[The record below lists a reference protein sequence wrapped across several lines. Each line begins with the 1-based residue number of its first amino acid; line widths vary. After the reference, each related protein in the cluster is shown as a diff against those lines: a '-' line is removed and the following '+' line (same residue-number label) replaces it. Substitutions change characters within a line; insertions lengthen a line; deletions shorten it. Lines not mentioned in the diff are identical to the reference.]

1 MITGVDRCLVIDV
14 WEGQLDI
21 DEAVLKAN
29 GVAGISIR
37 LNDMGGGHHMDT
49 AFVKQWEEA
58 KGFVRFPYFVY
69 NPWVNGA
76 ENFRWLNDNM
86 PIDAKSVAI
95 DIEVKYSAV
104 SPAEYAGEVE
114 KFLQLVEKK
123 WKFIIYTAE
132 WFLPYLSKWRN
143 ADYWWAQYP
152 DPNKY
157 FGDIT
162 TWNQLKT
169 RLDSPN
175 LEQPFNVSKIP
186 GTLKLW
192 QFSGDFLT
200 LEGCKRDIDINLFY
214 GSEDELR
221 EYFGVSEAIPNPEPE
236 PTPEPEPVSPIGKV
250 TVQVFTLNVR
260 KDPNTFSEI
269 VGRKYMLQSVDIY
282 DILVGDDV
290 WALTDDGF
298 IALRYQGTYFTSWR
312 PTPASVVAWVKP
324 RPLPYNGPAVV
335 AGSDAPRQNHPHY
348 PMDEQWQNWIKSLS
362 DNREDCWA
370 LFSAEDVGPSKGFND
385 QGKLIYIPATWS
397 FNVVE
402 TTGLVKD
409 GWVEVKCINMNKGIP
424 NYTHESHPTF
434 VGIMTTSTQDGNIMG
449 FAPKGTLPSP
459 WNSTRDPLMSYA
471 DTMWLPQ
478 EFLLTN
484 CVILTRSLN
493 VRAGAGIENP
503 LVGSYVYGNVVT
515 VHEIKHVG
523 KNIWARSDKGW
534 FALRY
539 NDAFYTNW
547 KVV

>member
-1 MITGVDRCLVIDV
+1 
-14 WEGQLDI
+14 
-21 DEAVLKAN
+21 
-29 GVAGISIR
+29 
-37 LNDMGGGHHMDT
+37 
-49 AFVKQWEEA
+49 
-58 KGFVRFPYFVY
+58 
-69 NPWVNGA
+69 
-76 ENFRWLNDNM
+76 
-86 PIDAKSVAI
+86 
-95 DIEVKYSAV
+95 
-104 SPAEYAGEVE
+104 
-114 KFLQLVEKK
+114 
-123 WKFIIYTAE
+123 
-132 WFLPYLSKWRN
+132 
-143 ADYWWAQYP
+143 
-152 DPNKY
+152 
-157 FGDIT
+157 
-162 TWNQLKT
+162 
-169 RLDSPN
+169 
-175 LEQPFNVSKIP
+175 
-186 GTLKLW
+186 
-192 QFSGDFLT
+192 
-200 LEGCKRDIDINLFY
+200 
-214 GSEDELR
+214 
-221 EYFGVSEAIPNPEPE
+221 
-236 PTPEPEPVSPIGKV
+236 
-250 TVQVFTLNVR
+250 VQVFTLNVR
-260 KDPNTFSEI
+260 KEPNTFSEI

-312 PTPASVVAWVKP
+312 PAPASVVAWVKP
-324 RPLPYNGPAVV
+324 RPLSYNGPAVV

-348 PMDEQWQNWIKSLS
+348 PVDERWQNWIKSLS

-370 LFSAEDVGPSKGFND
+370 LFSAKDVGPSKGFND

-402 TTGLVKD
+402 TTGKTQD

-493 VRAGAGIENP
+493 VRAGAGVENP